1 MINATKA
8 RSDLHRPVQ
17 EFADAHSC
25 HNTLVRTDRGSY
37 RWLISRCEERTM
49 RQEKP
54 SRSAWRWAGIVAS
67 GLLAGGILSGC
78 HQSKTPVVTDA
89 DVAAAQAQ
97 ASKEVQDA
105 RVEARKDL
113 KNASKQAGPDSK
125 NAQVARVTG
134 SFDVAMASA
143 DGDHKVALEKC
154 LVLAPADQQACRD
167 QADAQYQA
175 AAASAKAARVSK
187 LSGG

>member
-1 MINATKA
+1 MRLEKRM
-8 RSDLHRPVQ
+8 RSTSRAFSGGVL
-17 EFADAHSC
+17 
-25 HNTLVRTDRGSY
+25 
-37 RWLISRCEERTM
+37 LI
-49 RQEKP
+49 
-54 SRSAWRWAGIVAS
+54 GVA
-67 GLLAGGILSGC
+67 LAGC
-78 HQSKTPVVTDA
+78 HQSKTPAVSDA

-97 ASKEVQDA
+97 AIKEVQDA

-125 NAQVARVTG
+125 NAEIARVTG

-154 LVLAPADQQACRD
+154 LTLATTDQQACKD